1 MNNWRAR
8 LAIGLLI
15 VGGGA
20 SAQTQAPTQKQE
32 KTQAVD
38 ADWRYVIQP
47 GDTLITL
54 TEAWLTA
61 PRSWRDLQK
70 LNRVPDP
77 LRLRPGATLRMPVA
91 WLRREASVAE
101 VVFVRG
107 DVQRQRGEGKE
118 ALQRLTTGAT
128 LQGGDRIR
136 TGAQSSASL
145 RFADGSRLLVPPD
158 SEVALEQLLVLG
170 RGAIP
175 AVRLDLTKGGADS
188 RVRPNTQRVPMY
200 EMRTPHVNLGVR
212 GTEFRVQLAGGSS
225 RMQVIS
231 GAVHADGLGP
241 DVAAGQGL
249 LAEGALRRVSPL
261 LPAPDLSALP
271 ATVERL
277 PLRLA
282 WTASPAG
289 AVAWRAQ
296 LFASADFD
304 RLLLDAR
311 VTEPVATWAEAREL
325 PDGDYTLRLRGID
338 GGGQE
343 GAAADAAVR
352 LQARP
357 EPPFI
362 QSPAAGAVSY
372 NGAMALAW
380 SRNTA
385 APRVRLQ
392 IARDA
397 GFKDLVLQ
405 PPPIDSASH
414 EAKLPD
420 GAYHWRIASVEAG
433 GRSGPFGDAQTFE
446 ILPPPPAPPPAEP
459 DLSGDQI
466 KLRWRV
472 DPGVV
477 RYELEWART
486 EAFDGLDL
494 QRIASDK
501 PEVTLPKPSAGKY
514 FLRARAFNAAGAPS
528 PWGQTQ
534 MIEVPYPRWLWL
546 LPLLAIPLL

>member
-1 MNNWRAR
+1 MNNWKLW
-8 LAIGLLI
+8 LAAGVLALA
-15 VGGGA
+15 GGA
-20 SAQTQAPTQKQE
+20 GAQSQA
-32 KTQAVD
+32 AD

-54 TEAWLTA
+54 TDAWLTA

-77 LRLRPGATLRMPVA
+77 LRLRPGSTLRMPIP
-91 WLRREASVAE
+91 WLRQEASVAE
-101 VVFVRG
+101 AVFVRG
-107 DVQRQRGEGKE
+107 DVRRQRGAAAE
-118 ALQRLTTGAT
+118 ALAAGAS
-128 LQGGDRIR
+128 LQSGDVLR

-145 RFADGSRLLVPPD
+145 RFADGSRLLIPPE
-158 SEVALEQLLVLG
+158 SEVTLEQLMVLG

-175 AVRLDLTKGGADS
+175 AVRLGLAKGGADS
-188 RVRPNTQRVPMY
+188 RVAPNAQRVPLY
-200 EMRTPHVNLGVR
+200 ELRTPHVNLGVR
-212 GTEFRVQLAGGSS
+212 GTEFRVQAAGAQS
-225 RMQVIS
+225 RLQVLS

-249 LAEGALRRVSPL
+249 LADGAARSVAPL

-271 ATVERL
+271 RTAERL

-282 WTASPAG
+282 WAASPAG

-296 LFASADFD
+296 LFPKGDFD

-311 VTEPVATWAEAREL
+311 ISEPAAAWGEAREL
-325 PDGDYTLRLRGID
+325 ADGAYTLRVRAID
-338 GGGQE
+338 ARGQE
-343 GAAADAAVR
+343 GAAADADVA

-380 SRNTA
+380 TRNTA
-385 APRVRLQ
+385 APDVRLQ

-397 GFKDLVLQ
+397 GFTDLVLQ
-405 PPPIDSASH
+405 PPPLAAAGF

-433 GRSGPFGDAQTFE
+433 GRAGPFGDAQTFE
-446 ILPPPPAPPPAEP
+446 IQPPPPAPPPAEP
-459 DLSGDQI
+459 DLSGDQL
-466 KLRWRV
+466 KLRWRA
-472 DPGVV
+472 DKGVA
-477 RYELEWART
+477 RYELEWSKT
-486 EAFDGLDL
+486 EAFDGADV
-494 QRIASDK
+494 QRFATDK
-501 PEVTLPKPSAGKY
+501 PEIAMPKPSWGKY
-514 FLRARAFNAAGAPS
+514 FLRARSFNAAGAAG

-546 LPLLAIPLL
+546 LPLLLVPVL